1 MLIKQMTLLFFL
13 TSCAMFKGQPSLKD
27 KNQEKL
33 LDSVRILG
41 EGTGRL
47 GLGQGQYLFSVDSIL
62 KENND
67 WILAV
72 TIPLHGEEVM
82 IFPNLKQK
90 DATEEEMQSFEQ
102 RIQREFQ
109 KVGLSKIVTTEEF
122 LKALRSLIRFNL
134 SSVLSVPRICK
145 AHQNKL
151 ICTFDGEEFTVSST
165 ERELNISKSLGQ
177 GRMLQLDAKNLTDS
191 FFEQTDI
198 RLYSNEADSAKKNS
212 SFSLELFWKN

>member
-13 TSCAMFKGQPSLKD
+13 TSCAMFKGQPSLKN

-33 LDSVRILG
+33 LESVKILG

-47 GLGQGQYLFSVDSIL
+47 GLGQSSYLFSVDSIL

-102 RIQREFQ
+102 RIQREFH

-134 SSVLSVPRICK
+134 SSVLGVKRNCK
-145 AHQNKL
+145 AHQNDL
-151 ICTFDGEEFTVSST
+151 ICEFDGDEFKVST
-165 ERELNISKSLGQ
+165 TDRELNISKSLGQ

>member
-13 TSCAMFKGQPSLKD
+13 ASCAMFKGQPSLKD

-47 GLGQGQYLFSVDSIL
+47 GLGQSQYLFSVDSIL

-134 SSVLSVPRICK
+134 SSVLGVQRNCK

-151 ICTFDGEEFTVSST
+151 ICTFDGEEFTVSTT

-198 RLYSNEADSAKKNS
+198 RLYSNEADSTKKNS

>member
-13 TSCAMFKGQPSLKD
+13 ASCALFKGQSTLKNQD
-27 KNQEKL
+27 QEKL
-33 LDSVRILG
+33 LSSVKILG

-47 GLGQGQYLFSVDSIL
+47 GLGQSSYLFSVDSIL
-62 KENND
+62 KENYD

-90 DATEEEMQSFEQ
+90 VATEGEMQSFEQ
-102 RIQREFQ
+102 RIERDFK
-109 KVGLSKIVTTEEF
+109 KVGLNKIVSTEEF

-134 SSVLSVPRICK
+134 APVLGGKRNCK
-145 AHQNKL
+145 AHQKHMTCEL
-151 ICTFDGEEFTVSST
+151 DGEEFTVT
-165 ERELNISKSLGQ
+165 TTDRELNINKSLGQ

-198 RLYSNEADSAKKNS
+198 RLYSNEADSVKKNS
-212 SFSLELFWKN
+212 SFSLELFWKK

>member
-1 MLIKQMTLLFFL
+1 MLIKQMTFLFLL
-13 TSCAMFKGQPSLKD
+13 TSCALFKGQPSLKN

-33 LDSVRILG
+33 LDSVKILG

-47 GLGQGQYLFSVDSIL
+47 GLGQGQYLFSVDSIF
-62 KENND
+62 KENTD

-102 RIQREFQ
+102 RIQREFH

-134 SSVLSVPRICK
+134 STVLGVKRNCK
-145 AHQNKL
+145 AHQNHL
-151 ICTFDGEEFTVSST
+151 VCEFDGEEFKVSSSD
-165 ERELNISKSLGQ
+165 RELNISKSLGQ

-191 FFEQTDI
+191 FFEQSDI
-198 RLYSNEADSAKKNS
+198 RLYSNEADSTKKNS

>member
-1 MLIKQMTLLFFL
+1 MLIKQMTLLFL
-13 TSCAMFKGQPSLKD
+13 LASCAIFKGRPTL
-27 KNQEKL
+27 KNQDPEKL
-33 LDSVRILG
+33 LASVKILG

-47 GLGQGQYLFSVDSIL
+47 GLGQSSYLFSVDSIL
-62 KENND
+62 KENHD

-82 IFPNLKQK
+82 IFPNLKQR
-90 DATEEEMQSFEQ
+90 DATEGEMQSFEQ
-102 RIQREFQ
+102 RIKRDFQ
-109 KVGLSKIVTTEEF
+109 KVGLNKIVTTEEF

-134 SSVLSVPRICK
+134 APSWGLKRSCNT
-145 AHQNKL
+145 HHNHL
-151 ICTFDGEEFTVSST
+151 ICELDGEEFKVST
-165 ERELNISKSLGQ
+165 TDREINISKSLGQ

-212 SFSLELFWKN
+212 SFSLELFWKK

>member
-13 TSCAMFKGQPSLKD
+13 ASCALFKGQPTLKNQD
-27 KNQEKL
+27 QEKL
-33 LDSVRILG
+33 LNSVKILG

-47 GLGQGQYLFSVDSIL
+47 GLGQSSYLFSVDSIL
-62 KENND
+62 KENHD

-90 DATEEEMQSFEQ
+90 VATEGEMQSFEQ
-102 RIQREFQ
+102 RIERDFK
-109 KVGLSKIVTTEEF
+109 KVGLNKIVSTEEF

-134 SSVLSVPRICK
+134 APVWGGKRNCK
-145 AHQNKL
+145 AHQKHM
-151 ICTFDGEEFTVSST
+151 ICELDGEEFTVT
-165 ERELNISKSLGQ
+165 TTDRELNINKSLGQ

-198 RLYSNEADSAKKNS
+198 RLYSNEADSVKKNS
-212 SFSLELFWKN
+212 SFSLELFWKK